1 VNVDGRH
8 QKQHIQQNQNQ
19 HILESRGPK
28 ALFQPPKCLDW
39 IPSEMEEDEIE
50 KLEVAHVMVQ
60 ARMMVAAA
68 VAAAVAAVLSADEK
82 VA

>member
-1 VNVDGRH
+1 M
-8 QKQHIQQNQNQ
+8 
-19 HILESRGPK
+19 
-28 ALFQPPKCLDW
+28 FQLPKCLDW